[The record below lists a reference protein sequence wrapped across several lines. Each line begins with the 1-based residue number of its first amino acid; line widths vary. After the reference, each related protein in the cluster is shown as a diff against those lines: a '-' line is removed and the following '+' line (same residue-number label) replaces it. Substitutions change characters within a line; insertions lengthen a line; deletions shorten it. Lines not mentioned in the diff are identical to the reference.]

1 MSNFLLCQAAAGN
14 WQLVMWSCYV
24 ENGTHSAEGTC
35 HCPFTKAEAG
45 SNNSGWHLCVYSGQ
59 ESWPSHERW
68 KRCWRLAGDKQRH
81 CAYFI
86 SKVCGW
92 DQMAWWPEI
101 KREKVPL
108 KSKTPGAILSALKKL
123 TTVGKQVTIKHKH
136 RKMDSGH
143 TRWWFV
149 LRGEEEVLT
158 QLEGELEH
166 VRLQLQWN
174 TQITSYHDLPRP
186 SSIIQNTVTIWL
198 EQQIHWT
205 DYTSHTSNET
215 FASLTS
221 ADDKS
226 TYFSVTPCRTSYKLH
241 TSYPWVVMFLTILK

>member
-1 MSNFLLCQAAAGN
+1 MLKMGLTQLKEPVTVLLQKQKQAQTTVADTYASIAAKKAGHLMKGGN
-14 WQLVMWSCYV
+14 GAGAWQVTSK
-24 ENGTHSAEGTC
+24 GTVLTSSQKFVG
-35 HCPFTKAEAG
+35 G
-45 SNNSGWHLCVYSGQ
+45 N
-59 ESWPSHERW
+59 
-68 KRCWRLAGDKQRH
+68 
-81 CAYFI
+81 
-86 SKVCGW
+86 
-92 DQMAWWPEI
+92 QMAWWPKI

-108 KSKTPGAILSALKKL
+108 KSTTPGAILSALKKL

-198 EQQIHWT
+198 EQQIH
-205 DYTSHTSNET
+205 
-215 FASLTS
+215 
-221 ADDKS
+221 
-226 TYFSVTPCRTSYKLH
+226 
-241 TSYPWVVMFLTILK
+241 